1 MHGAVIGA
9 GIAGISVTHALR
21 RIGIAVDLFEQAP
34 EARSAGYQLNVW
46 PNGKYALGQIGL
58 LNALRDSGYGA
69 AINGI
74 VFVDGRTGRTIRR
87 LATPSW
93 GDYGGTSF
101 YRGDLHKTLLQG
113 LMGDPPHCSRAVEM
127 VIDDPKSAKVRLH
140 FSSGDAREFDF
151 VIGADGINSK
161 IRQHLFPEDR
171 GFVPS
176 FDALLFGA
184 RVDLNGRSA
193 AERSFAEQLRQGEFV
208 QISAPGVAVVLSAA
222 GGGRFGVIMPMGDPK
237 RVRGLSSPEDARA
250 LARSLARDI
259 RDPRVH
265 HAIEVAFW
273 DPGNPLVWH
282 IGDIDPLP
290 RFHTGRIAL
299 VGDAAHA
306 LVPVIGQGA
315 NQAFEDAMVL
325 ARCLGN
331 ETSAG
336 IVSAFDHYSAERHPH
351 VARLQQAG
359 RRMRRFA
366 VSTGWVGQLIINTMT
381 RVLMKQRPF
390 DRQWNYVLKY
400 AIADPLCSIQA
411 LA

>member
-34 EARSAGYQLNVW
+34 EARSTGYQLNVW

-113 LMGDPPHCSRAVEM
+113 LAGDPPQCSRAVEM

-193 AERSFAEQLRQGEFV
+193 AERSFAEQLRQERIRSDQRTRRGGCSLRCRRRPIRRNYAHGRSQARAWHLEPGGRSPGVLCGIFAILAFITRLKWHLGIPATLSSG
-208 QISAPGVAVVLSAA
+208 ISATLIRFRDSTPVVLHWS
-222 GGGRFGVIMPMGDPK
+222 G
-237 RVRGLSSPEDARA
+237 
-250 LARSLARDI
+250 
-259 RDPRVH
+259 
-265 HAIEVAFW
+265 
-273 DPGNPLVWH
+273 
-282 IGDIDPLP
+282 
-290 RFHTGRIAL
+290 T
-299 VGDAAHA
+299 
-306 LVPVIGQGA
+306 
-315 NQAFEDAMVL
+315 
-325 ARCLGN
+325 
-331 ETSAG
+331 
-336 IVSAFDHYSAERHPH
+336 
-351 VARLQQAG
+351 
-359 RRMRRFA
+359 
-366 VSTGWVGQLIINTMT
+366 
-381 RVLMKQRPF
+381 QRTP
-390 DRQWNYVLKY
+390 
-400 AIADPLCSIQA
+400 
-411 LA
+411 